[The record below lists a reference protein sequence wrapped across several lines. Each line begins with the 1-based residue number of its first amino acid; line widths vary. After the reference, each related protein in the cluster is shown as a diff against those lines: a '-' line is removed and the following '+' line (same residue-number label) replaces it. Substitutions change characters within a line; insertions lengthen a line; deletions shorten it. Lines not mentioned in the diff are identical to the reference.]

1 MELFAKLFDS
11 LLVLVYHCFDR
22 IVIHGYLSGL
32 SRPEQVVYFF
42 HQVLGIPVV
51 DKEVLS
57 QRTNDYRNWVEAFA
71 RNHGIP
77 VEWAEKAV
85 RKEDHVLP
93 GLHRLVKKNAYG
105 VYFIFRSMEQGRTF
119 RISVPKY
126 PTQDP
131 NYRILA
137 PQRSRFTHYY
147 FYIRDEVLGPIILR
161 VASFFPFQAT
171 YWLNGHSFIEQELK
185 RAGIGFH
192 KNDNAFLAVDDV
204 AALQAAADRLS
215 PAIIRKQ
222 LDYWTF
228 LLGPKFS
235 KKERGRMNLSR
246 FYAIAQIEY
255 CRNFIFKRHF
265 PIHKIFERSCEI
277 GLWRLTANR
286 ISEIFGVRLNKRLR
300 GKLATVIDQIEHG
313 HHVFRVYWKNAF
325 LKQYEKFSRFLRNEL
340 CSNNLRDFGLR
351 KGLDHLD
358 AVRKRFQ
365 TITDRFAGFQAQCLN
380 VHVDFPLLQRLALP
394 VIIGSVRYPGIKIH
408 DTRIIRLTEVVLHG
422 GNTVGGWTAR
432 QIHQA
437 VLTAFQLSER
447 AYGLN
452 QLRYDL
458 RKLKGHGLLE
468 RDARRYA
475 YRLTGKG
482 VQVALLFLFFHKRL
496 CGPLANSRFHHTPD
510 PAHRPNS
517 KLEAAYYKA
526 DKAIEE
532 IVHLLAAA

>member
-1 MELFAKLFDS
+1 
-11 LLVLVYHCFDR
+11 
-22 IVIHGYLSGL
+22 
-32 SRPEQVVYFF
+32 
-42 HQVLGIPVV
+42 
-51 DKEVLS
+51 
-57 QRTNDYRNWVEAFA
+57 
-71 RNHGIP
+71 
-77 VEWAEKAV
+77 V

-93 GLHRLVKKNAYG
+93 GLRRLVKKNAYG

-119 RISVPKY
+119 RISVPKF

-137 PQRSRFTHYY
+137 HQRSRFTHYY
-147 FYIRDEVLGPIILR
+147 FYIRDEVLGPILVR

-192 KNDNAFLAVDDV
+192 KNDNAFLAADDV

-215 PAIIRKQ
+215 PAIIRQQ

-300 GKLATVIDQIEHG
+300 GKLATVLDQIEHG

-325 LKQYEKFSRFLRNEL
+325 LKQYEKFARFLRNEL

-351 KGLDHLD
+351 KGLDHLG
-358 AVRKRFQ
+358 AVRSKFQ
-365 TITDRFAGFQAQCLN
+365 AITDRFASFQAQSLN
-380 VHVDFPLLQRLALP
+380 VHVDFPLLQRIALP
-394 VIIGSVRYPGIKIH
+394 VTIGSVRYPGIRIQ
-408 DTRIIRLTEVVLHG
+408 DPRIIRLTEVLLHG
-422 GNTVGGWTAR
+422 GSTVGGWTAR
-432 QIHQA
+432 HIHQA
-437 VLTAFQLSER
+437 TLTSFQLPASS
-447 AYGLN
+447 YSLN

-468 RDARRYA
+468 RDGSRYA
-475 YRLTGKG
+475 YRLTAKG

-496 CGPLANSRFHHTPD
+496 CGPLANSRFHHQPD

-517 KLEAAYYKA
+517 KLEAAYHKA
-526 DKAIEE
+526 DKAIQD
-532 IVHLLAAA
+532 IVDLLAVA